1 MVKNT
6 VKLIEFKIS
15 KTKREEV
22 ENKLAELLDDGYD
35 IAGQHEAEGWLVYT
49 LVRKH
54 SQVQDIPYGADGTP
68 VHTALH

>member
-1 MVKNT
+1 MVKNA

-49 LVRKH
+49 LVKRVA
-54 SQVQDIPYGADGTP
+54 QVQDIPYGADGSP
-68 VHTALH
+68 VHAVLH

>member
-54 SQVQDIPYGADGTP
+54 SQAHDIPYGADGSP
-68 VHTALH
+68 VHAVLH

>member
-49 LVRKH
+49 LVRKC
-54 SQVQDIPYGADGTP
+54 SQAHDIPYGADGSP
-68 VHTALH
+68 VHAVLH